1 MVLSM
6 ARARRL
12 SRRATRQRPHGT
24 AGWRARRAWRTLTG
38 AAGGGDPNAM
48 AFLWLAW
55 LRDPAD
61 ELWPVVSRGH
71 TPADV
76 FAAAT
81 DPARDAAERAA
92 LGEFCARHHLTP
104 DNDVERAVFY
114 VLTGGH
120 ERYRALDPDGTLL
133 AGGYH
138 GAPDA
143 TREALRHTMIELG
156 ELDVVRVI
164 ADRPDRPLTEDE
176 AGYVADRLARDGA
189 WRELWR
195 LVPTVP
201 LTAASRVVRLFG
213 DWRPPDDAGRALF
226 ARLSGTFPDVVTALN
241 SAAVSTV
248 DIARAS
254 EVSFSP
260 DNTELAVTHR
270 TGTTVVA
277 LPGGD
282 PVASHDGKGQRS
294 VLAFGAGTI
303 VYCGTEPD
311 DWAIVRRTP
320 GRPREVLLADKP
332 GAMIGRTPDGFAVVS
347 RGDGIWFGTPD
358 GTWSREA
365 HGPDLPV
372 TVPEAMLLVATDP
385 ASGQLAISEVGSL
398 VLVDANLT
406 VLARGKLA
414 PYEFVRGTFVAPGHL
429 VTRGLGDQ
437 SLVSWRVDGT
447 DLVRVA
453 TYHVGAEFP
462 VPVPGHD
469 DRVILM
475 RGYGTV
481 WLDTGTFTVT
491 GAPFGFPWLGGSA
504 LAFSRDGSLAAVTKR
519 DYVEVHDMAAHHLA
533 ALTGKAIVELGPSDL
548 ETLGSLGKQPPVTDA
563 LELVSAGME
572 YRFGA
577 DIALGTGDRPSA
589 GQHDIALGG
598 GA

>member
-12 SRRATRQRPHGT
+12 ARTATRRRPYGT
-24 AGWRARRAWRTLTG
+24 SGWRARRAWRTLTG
-38 AAGGGDPNAM
+38 AAEHGDPHA
-48 AFLWLAW
+48 ATFLWKAW

-92 LGEFCARHHLTP
+92 LGAFCARHDLTP
-104 DNDVERAVFY
+104 DNDVECAVFF

-138 GAPDA
+138 GAAEA
-143 TREALRHTMIELG
+143 TREALRHTMIGLG
-156 ELDVVRVI
+156 ELEVVRVI
-164 ADRPDRPLTEDE
+164 ADRPGRPLTEDE

-201 LTAASRVVRLFG
+201 LTAAARVVRRFG

-226 ARLSGTFPDVVTALN
+226 AKLSGTDPDVVPALTR
-241 SAAVSTV
+241 AAVTRV
-248 DIARAS
+248 DIAGTS

-270 TGTTVVA
+270 SGTTVVT
-277 LPGGD
+277 LPGGH

-303 VYCGTEPD
+303 VYRGTEPD
-311 DWAIVRRTP
+311 DWAIIRRTP

-347 RGDGIWFGTPD
+347 RGDGIWLGTPG
-358 GTWSREA
+358 GTWSREV
-365 HGPDLPV
+365 HGPGLPV
-372 TVPEAMLLVATDP
+372 AVPGSMLLVAADP

-453 TYHVGAEFP
+453 THYAGEDFP

-475 RGYGTV
+475 RSYGTV
-481 WLDTGTFTVT
+481 WLDTATFTAT
-491 GAPFGFPWLGGSA
+491 GAPFGFPWLGGAA
-504 LAFSRDGSLAAVTKR
+504 LAFSRDGSLAAVTR
-519 DYVEVHDMAAHHLA
+519 RGNVEVHDMAVHHLA
-533 ALTGKAIVELGPSDL
+533 ALAGKAIVELGLSDL
-548 ETLGSLGKQPPVTDA
+548 ETLGLLGKQPPVTDA
-563 LELVSAGME
+563 LDLVRAGLE

-577 DIALGTGDRPSA
+577 DIALGTGDRRPA